1 MPGIFGLSKEDGN
14 QPLDYYEVLQINRN
28 ADMETVHRVYRFMA
42 MRFHPDNSKT
52 GDLERFLLLR
62 QAYQVLSD
70 PGKREQYDTA
80 TASAD
85 TEPLEIFE
93 LQEFIDGTEGE
104 VNRRLGVLSIL
115 YRRRRR
121 NDGSP
126 TMSLL
131 DLEKRMS
138 LPREYLDFTLWYLR
152 AKGYVKAEDNSDYA
166 LTANG
171 VDYLESISPHNKMAR
186 ELMWPQ
192 SASMGSARPVREQA
206 VAACA

>member
-1 MPGIFGLSKEDGN
+1 METSRSIITRCCR
-14 QPLDYYEVLQINRN
+14 INRN

-42 MRFHPDNSKT
+42 MRFHPDDSKT

-70 PGKREQYDTA
+70 TGSASSTTQL

-85 TEPLEIFE
+85 AEPLEIFE

>member
-1 MPGIFGLSKEDGN
+1 MPGIFGVPRDDGSN
-14 QPLDYYEVLQINRN
+14 PLDYYEVLQINRN

-42 MRFHPDNSKT
+42 TRFHPDNSKT

-70 PGKREQYDTA
+70 PEKRQQYDTA

-104 VNRRLGVLSIL
+104 INRRLGVLSIL

-166 LTANG
+166 LTAAG
-171 VDYLESISPHNKMAR
+171 VDYLESISPNNKIAR

-192 SASMGSARPVREQA
+192 NGSMSSARPVPGQA

>member
-1 MPGIFGLSKEDGN
+1 MSK
-14 QPLDYYEVLQINRN
+14 PIDYYEVLQINRN
-28 ADMETVHRVYRFMA
+28 ADVETVHRVYRFMA
-42 MRFHPDNSKT
+42 TRFHPDNSKT

-70 PGKREQYDTA
+70 PARRQQYDEA
-80 TASAD
+80 TAAAD
-85 TEPLEIFE
+85 SEPLEIFE

-104 VNRRLGVLSIL
+104 INRRLGVLSIL

-152 AKGYVKAEDNSDYA
+152 VKGYVKAEDNSDYA
-166 LTANG
+166 LTASG
-171 VDYLESISPHNKMAR
+171 VDYLESISPHNKIAR

-192 SASMGSARPVREQA
+192 APSGQSAFH
-206 VAACA
+206 VAPTKVKACA